1 MYVTVQRAH
10 LLIREKG
17 RKSQEMRTTKKMLAL
32 TREQRQEDAEGG
44 NKKKNEPNTSRT
56 PAVAINSDVFI
67 SRSDVNPELIYKKV
81 KCLGTGAFGEVWLVR
96 HKDLN
101 KEFAMKIIHKKTHKP
116 SEEKE
121 IQNEIK
127 ILKTLDH
134 PKILKIIDFFST
146 STMYY
151 IITEYCPLGELFHEI
166 EKVGKFEEGPASFIM
181 NQLFRAPRFKTRKH
195 NDIRKRSE

>member
-1 MYVTVQRAH
+1 
-10 LLIREKG
+10 
-17 RKSQEMRTTKKMLAL
+17 
-32 TREQRQEDAEGG
+32 
-44 NKKKNEPNTSRT
+44 
-56 PAVAINSDVFI
+56 
-67 SRSDVNPELIYKKV
+67 
-81 KCLGTGAFGEVWLVR
+81 
-96 HKDLN
+96 
-101 KEFAMKIIHKKTHKP
+101 MKIIHKKTHKP

-166 EKVGKFEEGPASFIM
+166 EKVGKFEEGPA
-181 NQLFRAPRFKTRKH
+181 
-195 NDIRKRSE
+195 